1 MTRVEPVRL
10 AVFGCG
16 FWSKYQIAGWREL
29 KGVEVAAVY
38 NRTRAKA
45 EAVARQFGI
54 PGVYDDAERLL
65 DSEKVD
71 AIDIITDVDT
81 HAKFVQL
88 AAERR
93 IPVICQKPMAPTLR
107 IAEEMTAT
115 TRKAGTPFFIH
126 ENWRW
131 QTPIRQLAR
140 VLAAGAIGDVFR
152 ARIDFINGFPVFA
165 NQPFLREIEQ
175 FILTD
180 IGSHIL
186 DVARFLFGEASTLYC
201 QTRRVHADI
210 KGEDVATV
218 MMRMG
223 KATVTCNMAYA
234 ENHLEHDR
242 FPETYV
248 FVEGTKGSAEL
259 GPDYWIRTTTSAGT
273 HAKRYPPPRYA
284 WADSVYDVVQSSI
297 VACNANLLGA
307 LRGEGKAETTG
318 EDNLKTVRLVF
329 GAYESAAK
337 NQVIT
342 LEGK

>member
-1 MTRVEPVRL
+1 M
-10 AVFGCG
+10 
-16 FWSKYQIAGWREL
+16 
-29 KGVEVAAVY
+29 
-38 NRTRAKA
+38 
-45 EAVARQFGI
+45 
-54 PGVYDDAERLL
+54 
-65 DSEKVD
+65 
-71 AIDIITDVDT
+71 
-81 HAKFVQL
+81 
-88 AAERR
+88 
-93 IPVICQKPMAPTLR
+93 
-107 IAEEMTAT
+107 
-115 TRKAGTPFFIH
+115 
-126 ENWRW
+126 
-131 QTPIRQLAR
+131 
-140 VLAAGAIGDVFR
+140 
-152 ARIDFINGFPVFA
+152 
-165 NQPFLREIEQ
+165 
-175 FILTD
+175 
-180 IGSHIL
+180 
-186 DVARFLFGEASTLYC
+186 
-201 QTRRVHADI
+201 HADI